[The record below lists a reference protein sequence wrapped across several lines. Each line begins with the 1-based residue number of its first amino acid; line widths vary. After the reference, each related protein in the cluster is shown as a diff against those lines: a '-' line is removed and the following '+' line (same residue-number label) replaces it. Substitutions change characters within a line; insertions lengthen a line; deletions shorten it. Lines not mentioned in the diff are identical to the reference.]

1 MHNTLVIKNKI
12 KKFKKKIIVS
22 GDKSISIR
30 WVLFSSLAD
39 GVSKAKNL
47 LMSEDVIA
55 AIQSIKKLGIRS
67 KIKKNECIVYGKGFN
82 GYKYK
87 KNLTINA
94 KNSGTLGRLILGFLI
109 NTPHKIKLVGD
120 KSLSKRDFKRIT
132 DPLGKFGAKFKLK
145 KNKNLPL
152 FMNGSSNLK
161 PINYFENR
169 GSAQCKSAIIFGGMR
184 TNGTTVIK
192 AKKSR
197 NHTELLCK
205 YLNLPVKI
213 NNNKNYDLIKV
224 KRVNKINP
232 LNYNIPSDISSSA
245 FFIVLTVLSSNS
257 ELTIKNVNINP
268 SRTGIIEIL
277 KRMGVK
283 ITFKN
288 KKIYR
293 GEKIADIQIKSP
305 KSLKAINCPTKF
317 NSGAIDEFLIIF
329 LVAAKAKGISYFKKI
344 SELNQKESPRLK
356 WGSRILNK
364 MGIKNIVS
372 SDSIKIFGNPKINIK
387 KKIIIKNYLKD
398 HRVFMTSVIAALSFG
413 GQWKIHD
420 KDSINTSFPNFLNII
435 KNLSKS

>member
-145 KNKNLPL
+145 KK
-152 FMNGSSNLK
+152 
-161 PINYFENR
+161 
-169 GSAQCKSAIIFGGMR
+169 
-184 TNGTTVIK
+184 
-192 AKKSR
+192 
-197 NHTELLCK
+197 
-205 YLNLPVKI
+205 
-213 NNNKNYDLIKV
+213 
-224 KRVNKINP
+224 
-232 LNYNIPSDISSSA
+232 
-245 FFIVLTVLSSNS
+245 
-257 ELTIKNVNINP
+257 
-268 SRTGIIEIL
+268 
-277 KRMGVK
+277 
-283 ITFKN
+283 
-288 KKIYR
+288 
-293 GEKIADIQIKSP
+293 
-305 KSLKAINCPTKF
+305 
-317 NSGAIDEFLIIF
+317 
-329 LVAAKAKGISYFKKI
+329 
-344 SELNQKESPRLK
+344 
-356 WGSRILNK
+356 
-364 MGIKNIVS
+364 
-372 SDSIKIFGNPKINIK
+372 
-387 KKIIIKNYLKD
+387 
-398 HRVFMTSVIAALSFG
+398 
-413 GQWKIHD
+413 
-420 KDSINTSFPNFLNII
+420 
-435 KNLSKS
+435 